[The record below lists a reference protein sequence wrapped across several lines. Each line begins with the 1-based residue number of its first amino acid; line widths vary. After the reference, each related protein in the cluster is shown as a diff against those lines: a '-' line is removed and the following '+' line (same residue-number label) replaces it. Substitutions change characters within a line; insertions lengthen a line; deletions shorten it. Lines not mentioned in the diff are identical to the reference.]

1 MAKPWNN
8 LAMVKPRLNKPAR
21 DVNSGRELIDLI
33 DNEIDSRLRKSVVHE
48 LNIGI
53 VLWPEFPL
61 LSLAGLID
69 VLRHAAD
76 HADNSRKLRCSWT
89 IMGGPNRGA
98 AVVSSCGV
106 EIRADDLFL
115 DPRQFNYIA
124 VIGGLLRS
132 TGRARP
138 ESRAYLQ
145 HVANSGVPLM
155 GICTGTFVLASAGL
169 LDGRRVCLHPYHVQE
184 FKKMFPQVHSITNV
198 DYVDDGDRLSCA
210 GGISVISLATHLV
223 AQHCGQDRATK
234 AVHQMTVPN
243 RTDTSQVAVS
253 QAIGYTRVA
262 DPRVRR
268 AVFLIEQGLLRAMSP
283 DWIAKQVGVSGR
295 QLARLFQAEFG
306 LSPAAY
312 LRQARLRYAKW
323 LLQNSQET
331 ITEVALRTGFCDCS
345 HFVRQF
351 HQEFGLAPGKFRERA
366 RPSA

>member
-1 MAKPWNN
+1 MAKPGSM
-8 LAMVKPRLNKPAR
+8 AKTGASKPAS
-21 DVNSGRELIDLI
+21 VGNSGRELVELI
-33 DNEIDSRLRKSVVHE
+33 DDEIDSRLRKSVVHE

-69 VLRHAAD
+69 ALRHAAD
-76 HADNSRKLRCSWT
+76 RADNSRKLRCSWT
-89 IMGGPNRGA
+89 IMGPTRGA
-98 AVVSSCGV
+98 AVVASCGV
-106 EIRADDLFL
+106 EIRADATFL
-115 DPRQFNYIA
+115 DPRQFHYIA

-138 ESRAYLQ
+138 EARAFVKQ
-145 HVANSGVPLM
+145 AAAAGVTLL

-169 LDGRRVCLHPYHVQE
+169 LDGRRVCLHPYHLQE

-198 DYVDDGDRLSCA
+198 DYVDDGDRMSCA
-210 GGISVISLATHLV
+210 GGISIISLAAHLV

-234 AVHQMTVPN
+234 VVHQMTVPH

-262 DPRVRR
+262 DSRVRR

-283 DWIAKQVGVSGR
+283 EWIAKQVGISGR

-306 LSPAAY
+306 QSPAAY

-323 LLQNSQET
+323 LLQNSEET
-331 ITEVALRTGFCDCS
+331 VTEVALRTGFCDCS

-351 HQEFGLAPGKFRERA
+351 HQEFGLAPGQFRA
-366 RPSA
+366 SALAPA

>member
-1 MAKPWNN
+1 
-8 LAMVKPRLNKPAR
+8 
-21 DVNSGRELIDLI
+21 
-33 DNEIDSRLRKSVVHE
+33 
-48 LNIGI
+48 
-53 VLWPEFPL
+53 
-61 LSLAGLID
+61 
-69 VLRHAAD
+69 
-76 HADNSRKLRCSWT
+76 
-89 IMGGPNRGA
+89 
-98 AVVSSCGV
+98 
-106 EIRADDLFL
+106 
-115 DPRQFNYIA
+115 
-124 VIGGLLRS
+124 
-132 TGRARP
+132 
-138 ESRAYLQ
+138 
-145 HVANSGVPLM
+145 
-155 GICTGTFVLASAGL
+155 
-169 LDGRRVCLHPYHVQE
+169 VQE

-223 AQHCGQDRATK
+223 AVHCGQDRATK

-243 RTDTSQVAVS
+243 RTDSSRVAVS

-283 DWIAKQVGVSGR
+283 DWIAKQVGISGR
-295 QLARLFQAEFG
+295 QLARLFHAEFK

-351 HQEFGLAPGKFRERA
+351 QQEFGLAPGKFRERA
-366 RPSA
+366 RPA

>member
-1 MAKPWNN
+1 MAKAWNTS
-8 LAMVKPRLNKPAR
+8 AIVKSRLHKPAR
-21 DVNSGRELIDLI
+21 DVNSGRDLVDLI
-33 DNEIDSRLRKSVVHE
+33 DNELDSRFRKSVVHE

-76 HADNSRKLRCSWT
+76 RADNSRKLRCSWT
-89 IMGGPNRGA
+89 IMGGPTRGA
-98 AVVSSCGV
+98 AVVASCGV

-132 TGRARP
+132 IGRARP
-138 ESRAYLQ
+138 EARTYLKQ
-145 HVANSGVPLM
+145 VANSGVPLI

-184 FKKMFPQVHSITNV
+184 FKTMFPQVHSITNV

-223 AQHCGQDRATK
+223 AVHCGQDRATK

-283 DWIAKQVGVSGR
+283 DWIAKQVGISGR
-295 QLARLFQAEFG
+295 QLARLFQAEFR

-351 HQEFGLAPGKFRERA
+351 QQEFGVAPGKFRGRA
-366 RPSA
+366 RPSV